1 MLFKRLVA
9 AAASLAAVKRDED
22 PEDLGSILAGHKNLT
37 KYYSLIK
44 VRPGYCNWARVEA
57 DMQHRNTPTF
67 CFNCPA
73 TAALR

>member
-44 VRPGYCNWARVEA
+44 VRPGDCN
-57 DMQHRNTPTF
+57 
-67 CFNCPA
+67 
-73 TAALR
+73 